1 MNLIRKA
8 YERLFVKKQFGY
20 LRDCKH
26 LARYEIGEW
35 THGHHGL
42 QVLSPEGGRLRIGRF
57 CSIARGVTI
66 ILGGEHRKDWI
77 STYAF
82 PVHFQEAA
90 ARTDFS
96 LTKGDVTIGNDVWI
110 GINSIIMS
118 GVTLG
123 DGMIV
128 GAGSVVRR
136 SFPPYSIVAGNPAS
150 LAGYRF
156 PKEIIDE
163 LMKIHWWDWPI
174 TEIRK
179 AFPLL
184 LSDKIEQ
191 FTSQYRASPSTN
203 MEPAQCGAMN
213 LSAGQGCLS
222 NQTGIGLLV
231 RRQINNH

>member
-1 MNLIRKA
+1 
-8 YERLFVKKQFGY
+8 
-20 LRDCKH
+20 
-26 LARYEIGEW
+26 
-35 THGHHGL
+35 
-42 QVLSPEGGRLRIGRF
+42 
-57 CSIARGVTI
+57 VTI
-66 ILGGEHRKDWI
+66 ILGGDHRNDWV

-82 PVHFQEAA
+82 PVLVPGAEDH
-90 ARTDFS
+90 TDYS

-156 PKEIIDE
+156 PKEIIEE
-163 LMKIHWWDWPI
+163 LTKIRWWDWPI
-174 TEIRK
+174 KEIQA

-184 LSDKIEQ
+184 LSNKIEQ
-191 FTSQYRASPSTN
+191 FVDRYRAGTAPHV
-203 MEPAQCGAMN
+203 EPAGRGAID
-213 LSAGQGCLS
+213 LSAGQAPANNL
-222 NQTGIGLLV
+222 TGTGL
-231 RRQINNH
+231 

>member
-1 MNLIRKA
+1 MKILRKA
-8 YERLFVKKQFGY
+8 YEKMFVRNQFGY
-20 LRDCKH
+20 LRDSKH
-26 LARYEIGEW
+26 LARFEIGEW
-35 THGHHGL
+35 THGHRSL
-42 QVLSPEGGRLRIGRF
+42 QVLSPEGGTLRIGKF

-66 ILGGEHRKDWI
+66 ILGGEHRKDWV
-77 STYAF
+77 STFAF
-82 PVHFQEAA
+82 PLHFPEAK
-90 ARTDFS
+90 DHPDYS

-150 LAGYRF
+150 LASYRF

-163 LMKIHWWDWPI
+163 LIKIRWWDWPI
-174 TEIRK
+174 SELKK

-184 LSDKIEQ
+184 LSDQVEQ
-191 FTSQYRASPSTN
+191 FVAQYRDRLPLTAKT
-203 MEPAQCGAMN
+203 A
-213 LSAGQGCLS
+213 
-222 NQTGIGLLV
+222 
-231 RRQINNH
+231 